1 MTRKNIIK
9 DLSSIAII
17 CAMYV
22 ALTVGIAPLS
32 YGPLQFRISEALIL
46 LCFYNKKYGYSISLG
61 CLIANCFSPLGWV
74 DIVFGT
80 LSTILP
86 CIFICLSKRLFIASL
101 WPTLFVGLIV
111 GAELSIVYEIP
122 FFITVLEVAVGEF
135 VCVTIIGYPLFK
147 GLENNNALMELIGST
162 RKSEPS
168 KLSSLQLISYA
179 LTCVSAVMFFTIPL
193 VYVDEET
200 TLTIFDILLNKS
212 IPVFYLFYLLVALP
226 LITSIINSF
235 NLKSIGFVINIVLCT
250 LSLGLLITLI
260 TLTSK
265 SYSILYWF
273 IIYGFVLL
281 GNLVL
286 LIFSYIKNN
295 KKDLQENI

>member
-1 MTRKNIIK
+1 MTKKNIIK

-22 ALTVGIAPLS
+22 ALTLGISPLS

-61 CLIANCFSPLGWV
+61 CLIANFFSPLGWV

-86 CIFICLSKRLFIASL
+86 CIFICLSKRLFVASL

-122 FFITVLEVAVGEF
+122 FFITVLEVAFGEF

-147 GLENNNALMELIGST
+147 GLENNNALMELLGST
-162 RKSEPS
+162 RKSEQT

-179 LTCVSAVMFFTIPL
+179 LSFVSAVMFFTIPL
-193 VYVDEET
+193 VRIDEET
-200 TLTIFDILLNKS
+200 TLSIFDILVNKS
-212 IPVFYLFYLLVALP
+212 VPLFYLFYV
-226 LITSIINSF
+226 
-235 NLKSIGFVINIVLCT
+235 
-250 LSLGLLITLI
+250 
-260 TLTSK
+260 
-265 SYSILYWF
+265 
-273 IIYGFVLL
+273 
-281 GNLVL
+281 
-286 LIFSYIKNN
+286 
-295 KKDLQENI
+295 